1 MWVLTEEEG
10 TSTSSN
16 SARAPAPVS
25 HGRVYIRLALVAQ
38 AMFALGG
45 GFCSTKHGQVAGS
58 VGKEEKLV
66 AQKRKIRNASPQGEL
81 QNWGG

>member
-1 MWVLTEEEG
+1 MLTEEEG

-45 GFCSTKHGQVAGS
+45 ASVARSMGRWLEAW
-58 VGKEEKLV
+58 G
-66 AQKRKIRNASPQGEL
+66 RKKN
-81 QNWGG
+81 